1 MDCSSSEPLEYQQS
15 EEYRLHELSS
25 IVENTLKPKNC
36 ENKLK
41 LNNSIQN
48 VNSVPSHTS
57 INPAIQLTKRN
68 VLRDNTNTHH
78 LRQKT
83 QSKDEEK
90 ENRITEVFSINH
102 SCVLRNQ
109 YIQGQNQ
116 SSHLII

>member
-25 IVENTLKPKNC
+25 IVEDTLKTKNC
-36 ENKLK
+36 ENTLK

-48 VNSVPSHTS
+48 LNSSPSHML

-78 LRQKT
+78 LRQKK
-83 QSKDEEK
+83 QAKDEEK
-90 ENRITEVFSINH
+90 ENRITEVLFMNH
-102 SCVLRNQ
+102 SLLFRNQ
-109 YIQGQNQ
+109 Y
-116 SSHLII
+116 LY